1 MPLSQS
7 DLLHSYRRSSRP
19 SNDACC
25 FSLRLLSAH
34 LTVPEGKILLER
46 GGETRGFSLLHF
58 YYYPSPLSRA
68 GRKERL
74 VLCRKPERQK
84 RWKSIYLWG
93 EGGYQGSYSLMDTN
107 FDEGAR
113 ISPIQPR
120 LLSSFFRDRENGS
133 LSRAIIKKER
143 VQQRSRRSRIIF
155 HGRRSKIVNVVPSF
169 PPQSPFISYLRAHW
183 KNARITLLS
192 YALVWCIKRRQGDGR
207 RGASARHFRGSIEYR
222 FPRRPSLTFVHD
234 AKRCY
239 VRCNQFSAPLPPPT
253 TPPVHV
259 LTHNPA
265 TRISLSS
272 SPALIHRAVIVVYAL
287 EHYNS
292 CF

>member
-1 MPLSQS
+1 
-7 DLLHSYRRSSRP
+7 
-19 SNDACC
+19 
-25 FSLRLLSAH
+25 
-34 LTVPEGKILLER
+34 
-46 GGETRGFSLLHF
+46 
-58 YYYPSPLSRA
+58 
-68 GRKERL
+68 
-74 VLCRKPERQK
+74 
-84 RWKSIYLWG
+84 
-93 EGGYQGSYSLMDTN
+93 MDTN

-120 LLSSFFRDRENGS
+120 LLSFFRDRENGS

-234 AKRCY
+234 AKRCLRPMQPIFGPSPSNHATCACPDPQSRNSDFSILVARAY
-239 VRCNQFSAPLPPPT
+239 TPRGDRCL
-253 TPPVHV
+253 
-259 LTHNPA
+259 
-265 TRISLSS
+265 
-272 SPALIHRAVIVVYAL
+272 RA
-287 EHYNS
+287 
-292 CF
+292 

>member
-19 SNDACC
+19 SDDACC

-34 LTVPEGKILLER
+34 LTVPEGKILFER

-143 VQQRSRRSRIIF
+143 VQQPKIEDRKRRSLL
-155 HGRRSKIVNVVPSF
+155 F
-169 PPQSPFISYLRAHW
+169 PP
-183 KNARITLLS
+183 
-192 YALVWCIKRRQGDGR
+192 V
-207 RGASARHFRGSIEYR
+207 
-222 FPRRPSLTFVHD
+222 
-234 AKRCY
+234 
-239 VRCNQFSAPLPPPT
+239 
-253 TPPVHV
+253 
-259 LTHNPA
+259 
-265 TRISLSS
+265 
-272 SPALIHRAVIVVYAL
+272 AVYIVFESAL
-287 EHYNS
+287 EKCSNHS
-292 CF
+292 P

>member
-19 SNDACC
+19 SDDACC
-25 FSLRLLSAH
+25 FFLRLLSAH

-143 VQQRSRRSRIIF
+143 VQQP
-155 HGRRSKIVNVVPSF
+155 KIEDRKRCSLLS
-169 PPQSPFISYLRAHW
+169 PQFISYLRAHW

-234 AKRCY
+234 AKRCLRPMQPIFGPSPSSNHATCACPDPQSRNSDFSILVARAY
-239 VRCNQFSAPLPPPT
+239 TPRGDRCL
-253 TPPVHV
+253 
-259 LTHNPA
+259 
-265 TRISLSS
+265 
-272 SPALIHRAVIVVYAL
+272 RAWTL
-287 EHYNS
+287 
-292 CF
+292 